1 MEFVVLK
8 LLERS
13 LAKLQS
19 STKHLEKTDID
30 STQSFP
36 KILNFMNL
44 VLF

>member
-1 MEFVVLK
+1 MEFVVFKILK
-8 LLERS
+8 ES
-13 LAKLQS
+13 LAKLQN